1 MAAAC
6 CTTETVYTILTSKVG
21 VPVSTPQSEASSW
34 EELEVDSLG
43 ITETVLSLEQEL
55 HVTIPDGDALRTRT
69 VGELIDLVNTLCV

>member
-1 MAAAC
+1 MAVC

-34 EELEVDSLG
+34 EELQVDSLG
-43 ITETVLSLEQEL
+43 ITEMVLSLEQEL
-55 HVTIPDGDALRTRT
+55 HVTIPDGDALKTRT